1 MRDTVI
7 RHVTARPGLVIA
19 LLFVVLLLVGGV
31 GEVAA
36 HNPAGQ
42 PVPGCENG
50 GDAAAHSNPNCH
62 G

>member
-1 MRDTVI
+1 
-7 RHVTARPGLVIA
+7 VIA